1 MHVEGWDKALS
12 EVSKTSMV
20 TAVLSTSSA
29 AELVRCVGNLPALIV
44 AGVQDRLVPLKAAQS
59 LTSQLPNSVCLFYL
73 IDRSEGYLCLIR
85 L

>member
-1 MHVEGWDKALS
+1 MEGWDKALS

-59 LTSQLPNSVCLFYL
+59 LTSQLPNSVCLLYL